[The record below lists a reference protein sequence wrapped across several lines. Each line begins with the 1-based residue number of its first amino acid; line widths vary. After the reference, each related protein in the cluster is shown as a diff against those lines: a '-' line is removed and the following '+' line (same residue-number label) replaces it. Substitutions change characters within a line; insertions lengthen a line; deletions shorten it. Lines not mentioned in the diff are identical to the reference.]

1 MAELI
6 APSRTRKWPRVLAV
20 LALLAGIVVLVA
32 VWWNSST
39 PTDSR
44 AEADG
49 PTLVNLDYKPRDPD
63 FDTSGYT
70 TVVARWKP
78 WPATAT
84 LEEVAAVFAA
94 TPDQIKKHVDERLA
108 DPLLPDEE
116 RLFWTVIR
124 ARLLNYQGK
133 PAQAYQVLAEARTLA
148 EGDPRIAEQALYT
161 IIYFQGVTALRQG
174 ETENCILC
182 RGESSCILP
191 IVPAA
196 VHTNPTGSRLA
207 IRHFSE
213 YLDRFPDDLGVRWL
227 LNVAY
232 MTLGEHPQNVQPN
245 RLLTLAPYLK
255 SEFDIGRFR
264 DVGHLVGV
272 NRFNFQG
279 GGIMDDFDNDD
290 RLDIVV
296 TSNNLTQP
304 MAFYRN
310 KGDGTFEERTKEAGL
325 DGQLGGLYCV
335 QADFNNDGHMDVFVP
350 RGAWTPFPV
359 RPSLLRNNG
368 DGSFTDVTNEAGLD
382 APLNSLSA
390 CWADFDNDGFLD
402 LFVPCGPQR
411 CRLYRN
417 KGDGTFEDVAEKAGL
432 TGEKAGPGIWRSA
445 TWIDYDKDG
454 YPDLFVNTINGTAA
468 LYHNNRNG
476 TFTDV
481 TREMGIDGP
490 PNGFSCWAFD
500 YDNDGWPD
508 IFATCY
514 NYTLADAVRGLEGQP
529 HANQTNRLYKNL
541 GGKGF
546 KDVTKEAGLD
556 MVFATMG
563 SNFAD
568 FDNDGYLDMYLATGG
583 PDLALLVPNR
593 MFKNVGG
600 KRFAE
605 ITASSGTGNLQKG
618 HSVAC
623 GDWDRNGTLDL
634 FVQMGGVTYGDQY
647 HNILFQN
654 PGQGNNWLN
663 VKLVGKKTNRC
674 AIGARIKV
682 VTAGA
687 DPLTVYRHVTSGSSF
702 GANPLEQLIGVG
714 KADRIAM
721 LEVSWPASGTTQ
733 TFRDLAV
740 NQAIEITEFASDFRK
755 REYKAIP
762 LPK

>member
-1 MAELI
+1 MTERTA
-6 APSRTRKWPRVLAV
+6 ASRSRRLLRTLAGLAV
-20 LALLAGIVVLVA
+20 LAAIVLSA
-32 VWWNSST
+32 TLRPTSS
-39 PTDSR
+39 PPPNPERGLS
-44 AEADG
+44 A
-49 PTLVNLDYKPRDPD
+49 NLNYQPLDPN
-63 FDTSGYT
+63 FDTSGYL
-70 TVVARWKP
+70 TVMSAMARGRP
-78 WPATAT
+78 WPITAT
-84 LEEVAAVFAA
+84 LEEVATCFAG
-94 TPDQIKKHVDERLA
+94 TPDLIKQRIEKGLA
-108 DPLLPDEE
+108 DPRNSSVE
-116 RLFWTVIR
+116 RMYWALVR
-124 ARLLNYQGK
+124 ARLLNFEGK
-133 PAQAYQVLAEARTLA
+133 PDQAYKVLGQARALAESDPVTAEQVLF
-148 EGDPRIAEQALYT
+148 T
-161 IIYFQGVTALRQG
+161 IIYFQGITALRQG

-196 VHTNPTGSRLA
+196 LHTNPAGSRLA
-207 IRHFSE
+207 IKHFSE

-227 LNVAY
+227 LNIAH
-232 MTLGEHPQNVQPN
+232 MTLGEHPNHVEPG

-279 GGIMDDFDNDD
+279 GGIMEDFDNDD

-296 TSNNLTQP
+296 TSNNPTHS

-310 KGDGTFEERTKEAGL
+310 KGDGTFEERTKAAGL
-325 DGQLGGLYCV
+325 EGQLGGLYCV
-335 QADFNNDGHMDVFVP
+335 QADYNNDGHMDIFVP
-350 RGAWTPFPV
+350 RGAWAPLPV

-368 DGSFTDVTNEAGLD
+368 NGTFTDVTREAGL
-382 APLNSLSA
+382 ATALNSLSA
-390 CWADFDNDGFLD
+390 CWADFDNDGHLD

-417 KGDGTFEDVAEKAGL
+417 KGDGTFEEVAEKAGL
-432 TGEKAGPGIWRSA
+432 AGVKSGPGVWNSA
-445 TWIDYDKDG
+445 TWIDFDNDT
-454 YPDLFVNTINGTAA
+454 YPDLFVNTIGGTAV
-468 LYHNNRNG
+468 LYRNNRNG
-476 TFTDV
+476 TFSDV
-481 TREMGIDGP
+481 TAALGLDGP

-514 NYTLADAVRGLEGQP
+514 NYSLADIVRGLIGQP
-529 HANQTNRLYKNL
+529 HSNQSSRLYRNL

-546 KDVTKEAGLD
+546 KNVAAETGLD
-556 MVFATMG
+556 MVFSTMG

-568 FDNDGYLDMYLATGG
+568 LDNDGYLDMYLATGG

-593 MFKNVGG
+593 MFKNVAG

-634 FVQMGGVTYGDQY
+634 FVEMGGVTYGDQY

-674 AIGARIKV
+674 AIGARIMA
-682 VTAGA
+682 VTAGEG
-687 DPLTVYRHVTSGSSF
+687 PLRVYRHVTSGSSF
-702 GANPLEQLIGVG
+702 GANPLEQMIGIG
-714 KADRIAM
+714 KADRIAL
-721 LEVSWPASGTTQ
+721 LEIYWPTSGTTQ
-733 TFRDLAV
+733 TFRDLPA
-740 NQAIEITEFASDFRK
+740 NQAIEITEFASGPRK
-755 REYKAIP
+755 REYRSVP

>member
-1 MAELI
+1 MTELTV
-6 APSRTRKWPRVLAV
+6 PSRSRRLPRILAVLAV
-20 LALLAGIVVLVA
+20 LALVLLFIA
-32 VWWNSST
+32 HRLTSS
-39 PTDSR
+39 
-44 AEADG
+44 G
-49 PTLVNLDYKPRDPD
+49 PPDPGRRVPANLDYRPRDPN

-70 TVVARWKP
+70 TVMSAMAQWRP
-78 WPATAT
+78 WSQTAT
-84 LEEVAAVFAA
+84 LEEVAASFAA
-94 TPDQIKKHVDERLA
+94 TPDLIKQRSEERLA
-108 DPLLPDEE
+108 SSHLSSEE
-116 RLFWTVIR
+116 RLYWTLVR
-124 ARLLNYQGK
+124 TRLLNYQGK
-133 PAQAYQVLAEARTLA
+133 PGQAYQLLAQARDLAESDSEMA
-148 EGDPRIAEQALYT
+148 ERVLYT
-161 IIYFQGVTALRQG
+161 VIYFQGITALRQG
-174 ETENCILC
+174 ETENCIMC

-196 VHTNPTGSRLA
+196 IHTNPAGSQLA
-207 IRHFSE
+207 IKHFSE
-213 YLDRFPDDLGVRWL
+213 YLDRFPDDLEVRWL
-227 LNVAY
+227 LNVAH
-232 MTLGEHPQNVQPN
+232 MTLGEHPQHVEPG

-279 GGIMDDFDNDD
+279 GGIMEDFDNDD
-290 RLDIVV
+290 LLDIVV
-296 TSNNLTQP
+296 TSNNLTES

-310 KGDGTFEERTKEAGL
+310 KGDGTFEERTKAAGL
-325 DGQLGGLYCV
+325 EGQLGGLYCV
-335 QADFNNDGHMDVFVP
+335 QADFNNDGHMDIFVP
-350 RGAWTPFPV
+350 RGAWAPFPV

-368 DGSFTDVTNEAGLD
+368 NGTFTDVTREAGLD
-382 APLNSLSA
+382 TLNSLSA

-402 LFVPCGPQR
+402 LFIPCGPQR

-432 TGEKAGPGIWRSA
+432 AGSKSGPGIWRSA
-445 TWIDYDKDG
+445 TWIDFDNDG
-454 YPDLFVNTINGTAA
+454 YPDLFVNTIGGTAV
-468 LYHNNRNG
+468 LYRNNRNG

-481 TREMGIDGP
+481 TTAMGLDGP
-490 PNGFSCWAFD
+490 QNGFSCWAFD

-514 NYTLADAVRGLEGQP
+514 NYSLADIVRGLEGQP
-529 HANQTNRLYKNL
+529 HANQSNRLYRNL

-546 KDVTKEAGLD
+546 KNVTAEAGLD

-593 MFKNVGG
+593 MFKNVAG

-682 VTAGA
+682 VTAGEN
-687 DPLTVYRHVTSGSSF
+687 PLTVYRHVTSGSSF
-702 GANPLEQLIGVG
+702 GANPLEQLVGIG
-714 KADRIAM
+714 KADRIAL
-721 LEVSWPASGTTQ
+721 LEIYWPTSGTTQ
-733 TFRDLAV
+733 TFRDLPA
-740 NQAIEITEFASDFRK
+740 NQAIEVTEFASDLRK
-755 REYKAIP
+755 REYKRIP